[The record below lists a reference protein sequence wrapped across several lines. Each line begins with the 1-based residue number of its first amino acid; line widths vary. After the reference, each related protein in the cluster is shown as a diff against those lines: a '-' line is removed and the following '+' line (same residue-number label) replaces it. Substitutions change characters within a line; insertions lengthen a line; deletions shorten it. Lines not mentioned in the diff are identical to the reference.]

1 MITPKEVQNIVDQ
14 FNVIIARLEQRIAKL
29 EQAAEKPKGKK
40 SD

>member
-29 EQAAEKPKGKK
+29 EKAAEKPKGKK
-40 SD
+40 GD